1 MGGQPDS
8 LTQERETQFFHNVE
22 AFMRRDFATIE
33 GTMRSDVVMEMPGRS
48 WLAGRHQGYEAVSR
62 CIFEARNV
70 LDADEDQ
77 ITFLHAGDQ
86 MLVKLDVEVHGL
98 SHDVEMAI
106 RVRVRYDESGK
117 WEAIS
122 VEPGDL
128 GLFDHVLTTAQRDQT
143 TA

>member
-1 MGGQPDS
+1 
-8 LTQERETQFFHNVE
+8 
-22 AFMRRDFATIE
+22 
-33 GTMRSDVVMEMPGRS
+33 
-48 WLAGRHQGYEAVSR
+48 
-62 CIFEARNV
+62 
-70 LDADEDQ
+70 
-77 ITFLHAGDQ
+77 

-128 GLFDHVLTTAQRDQT
+128 GLFDHVLNTRLGNQSTG
-143 TA
+143 